1 MRNTDKRWA
10 KKIRITVLLT
20 LLLSSAIARVS
31 TQPHQTAA
39 AAASSRSSSSRQES
53 AATNPLPP
61 FFNNVGISYDLATLS
76 ANYDGYSDSYSA
88 QAMQG
93 AGLSSGQAV
102 TLAGV
107 TFQWPNARPGS
118 VDNVV
123 AAAQVV
129 PISASGTGGSLN
141 FLGASA
147 HRSVMAAGSIAY
159 ADGST
164 HRFQLGLSDWT
175 LNGGAV
181 GPSFGNGIAA
191 TLPYLN
197 TRNGPRTERTYL
209 FVTTVPL
216 QPGKRI
222 ASVTLPSD
230 AHLHLF
236 GLAVVTSDSGLGG
249 GSPPRATDTPAA
261 AHQATNTQSPT
272 SVVTTTQTPTG
283 KITNTP
289 IAPATNTPRP
299 TNSASSTPT
308 ATSTATDPPSPTS
321 TATNTPSPQ
330 LSGTP
335 TQQATS
341 TPTPST
347 SGHIALGAMIDGA
360 PSSPGAMDVFN
371 ALVYPANAGHAAAV
385 NFFHNWEDPSQN
397 QFPLADMDAITA
409 RNAMPVLTWGSCQ
422 QGQHNPSCGDQ
433 AIANGSYDAYL
444 QQWARAAA
452 AYGKPFYLRF
462 DHEMNGFWYP
472 WNPGSNGNTDFSF
485 VAMWQHVHN
494 IFVAEGAT
502 KVRWVWCPNTTPGG
516 TNFVNMYPGDAY
528 VDYVGLDGYNW
539 GPIHPRGWH
548 SFLDEFSHDYAA
560 LGKMTNKPVIIG
572 ETASTELGG
581 DKAAWITQ
589 SLLGEVPNS
598 FPRIIGIFW
607 FNANKE
613 TDWRVNSSPA
623 SLAAYQRV
631 AASPLYNGQLP

>member
-1 MRNTDKRWA
+1 M
-10 KKIRITVLLT
+10 IVLLA

-39 AAASSRSSSSRQES
+39 AASSQSLPSRQEF
-53 AATNPLPP
+53 AVTNPLSP

-76 ANYDGYSDSYSA
+76 ADYDGYTDSYSA
-88 QAMQG
+88 QALQA
-93 AGLSSGQAV
+93 AGFNSGQAV
-102 TLAGV
+102 TLAGI
-107 TFQWPNARPGS
+107 TFQWPNAQPGS

-129 PISASGTGGSLN
+129 PVSASGTGGNLN
-141 FLGASA
+141 FLGSAA
-147 HRSVMAAGSIAY
+147 HRSVRAAGSIAY
-159 ADGST
+159 SDGST
-164 HRFQLGLSDWT
+164 QHFELGFSDWT

-181 GPSFGNGIAA
+181 GPSFGNSIAA

-197 TRNGPRTERTYL
+197 THNGPRMERTYL

-230 AHLHLF
+230 THLHLF
-236 GLAVVTSDSGLGG
+236 GLTVATNGSGLGG
-249 GSPPRATDTPAA
+249 GSPPQATNTPVLT
-261 AHQATNTQSPT
+261 HQATNTQSPT
-272 SVVTTTQTPTG
+272 RVVTSTPTPTG
-283 KITNTP
+283 KTTDTP

-299 TNSASSTPT
+299 TNSATSTPT
-308 ATSTATDPPSPTS
+308 ATSTATDTPRPTS
-321 TATNTPSPQ
+321 TVTDTPSPQ
-330 LSGTP
+330 LSSTP

-341 TPTPST
+341 TPTPGT
-347 SGHIALGAMIDGA
+347 SGQIALGAMIDGA
-360 PSSPGAMDVFN
+360 PSSPGAMDAFN

-385 NFFHNWEDPSQN
+385 NFFHNWEDASQN

-548 SFLDEFSHDYAA
+548 SFLDEFSHDYAT
-560 LGKMTNKPVIIG
+560 LGRITNKPVIIG

-589 SLLGEVPNS
+589 SLLSDVPNS
-598 FPRIIGIFW
+598 FPRIIGILW

-631 AASPLYNGQLP
+631 AASPLYKGQLP